1 VFASYAHG
9 VLRDVP
15 GQCPWRSADAD
26 CVISVHS
33 LRERKSGPTHPLAI
47 CRCLTHDIAFTV
59 YPPGFVPYARRTL
72 LGGEPSTAP
81 SFREVAA
88 DAAAGQAWPRA
99 APGGSDRW
107 WSTQIR
113 VVERLFHAVGGRPDH
128 HEAIAVA
135 IGASL
140 TLLTAAHRDAGFR
153 SRGQAALDVVE
164 MLGTEP
170 LEKVLLA
177 GFLTSAWG
185 PAFHWQTE
193 PPRLVAIVPDDLL
206 RRSTSSGPRD
216 SPSTQQG

>member
-1 VFASYAHG
+1 MPD
-9 VLRDVP
+9 VLRIVTF
-15 GQCPWRSADAD
+15 QRN
-26 CVISVHS
+26 HS
-33 LRERKSGPTHPLAI
+33 TGPPVTRRRERPESQHVTGPSL
-47 CRCLTHDIAFTV
+47 
-59 YPPGFVPYARRTL
+59 
-72 LGGEPSTAP
+72 AP
-81 SFREVAA
+81 S
-88 DAAAGQAWPRA
+88 RA
-99 APGGSDRW
+99 K
-107 WSTQIR
+107 
-113 VVERLFHAVGGRPDH
+113 PDH
-128 HEAIAVA
+128 HEAIVVA

-153 SRGQAALDVVE
+153 SRGQAALDVIK

-193 PPRLVAIVPDDLL
+193 PPRLVAIVSDDLL